1 VSSKILHYV
10 PLHDGHSPLRLKVRR
25 TWSFIEEQKEEAGR
39 PADCVL
45 RKVATVAVVENP
57 YAVRHVEDLGPL
69 IEASRALGRELAG
82 MAVGAMAPF
91 AIQSYGKGGIVG
103 MDGELEHAN
112 ALLTSVAADELR
124 KAVGGGK
131 AWISSFT
138 KKAGPGTPI
147 DIPMAC
153 KDALYVRSHY
163 MGMTITLHEAPSPD
177 EIAVIF
183 CIANR
188 SRLNAR
194 VGGLRF
200 EEVQGRDGL
209 V

>member
-1 VSSKILHYV
+1 MLSFVE
-10 PLHDGHSPLRLKVRR
+10 DQR
-25 TWSFIEEQKEEAGR
+25 TEAGKE
-39 PADCVL
+39 ADGVL
-45 RKVATVAVVENP
+45 RKVAAVAVVENP
-57 YAVRHVEDLGPL
+57 YAGLRVENLDPL
-69 IEASRALGRELAG
+69 IEASSTLGRELAG
-82 MAVGAMAPF
+82 LAVGAMGPF
-91 AIQSYGKGGIVG
+91 EVQSYGKGGIIG

-112 ALLTSVAADELR
+112 AVLTTVSADHLR
-124 KAVGGGK
+124 EAVGGGK

-138 KKAGPGTPI
+138 KKAGPGTTI

-163 MGMTITLHEAPSPD
+163 MGMTITLHDAPAPD

-183 CIANR
+183 CLANR
-188 SRLNAR
+188 GRLNAR

-200 EEVQGRDGL
+200 EEIQGRDGL